1 MTATVIERRLAEV
14 TAPERVSVDP
24 ATLQANARD
33 YHWFSDILE
42 EELRGRIPDVVCTPA
57 TTDELADALAVAYEE
72 RVPVTARAGGT
83 GNYGQCVPLRG
94 GVVLSMRGLDQVLD
108 VGEGR
113 ARVEPGVTF
122 ASLDR
127 AAAATGQE
135 ITIYPSTYYTASI
148 GGFVAGG
155 SMGVGSITHGP
166 IADGYVLGLTILPC
180 NGAPKPFE
188 VTGDDVVP
196 YAHAYG
202 TTGVLADVTVPLVP
216 RRRWEQSVV
225 GFAGIVACHAFC
237 MDVITDP
244 SLERRMITVLEPSI
258 VALYVDRTRLPFR
271 PELTAAMLIV
281 EEGGLDRVAEHAARH
296 GGEVEFT
303 LGADEKTRISDY
315 SWNHSTL
322 WAKKADPSLTYLQC
336 GWSIDDFEMQIGAIR
351 KAWDGDFALHA
362 EYVKWGGEPALVSLP
377 IVRYEGRERMAQL
390 VDVIEANGVTVA
402 NPHTYV
408 LEEGHGASIEPLLE
422 AKRAHD
428 PAGLLNP
435 GKLAAYDGVGFLG
448 KASTMSL
455 STER

>member
-1 MTATVIERRLAEV
+1 MTTSTIERRLAEA

-42 EELRGRIPDVVCTPA
+42 EELRGRLPDVVCTPA
-57 TTDELADALAVAYEE
+57 TTDELADVLAVAYDE
-72 RVPVTARAGGT
+72 RAPVTVRAGGT

-94 GVVLSMRGLDQVLD
+94 GVVVSMRSLDQVLEIGD
-108 VGEGR
+108 GR

-122 ASLDR
+122 AALDR

-135 ITIYPSTYYTASI
+135 ITIYPSTYYTASV

-166 IADGYVLGLTILPC
+166 IADGYVLGATILPC
-180 NGAPKPFE
+180 TSSPAPQSLDGANAF
-188 VTGDDVVP
+188 P
-196 YAHAYG
+196 YVHAFG
-202 TTGVLADVTVPLVP
+202 TTGVLTELTVPLVP
-216 RRRWEQSVV
+216 RARWEQAVV
-225 GFAGIVACHAFC
+225 GFSHIDACHAFC
-237 MDVITDP
+237 MDVIADRV
-244 SLERRMITVLEPSI
+244 LELRMITVLEPSI

-281 EEGGLDRVAEHAARH
+281 EEGGLDRLSGHAERH
-296 GGEVEFT
+296 GGDVEFT
-303 LGADEKTRISDY
+303 LDAAAKTRISDY

-322 WAKKADPSLTYLQC
+322 WAKKADPTLTYLQC
-336 GWSIDDFEMQIGAIR
+336 GWSIDEFEAQLAAVR
-351 KAWDGDFALHA
+351 SAWGGGFALHA
-362 EYVKWGGEPALVSLP
+362 EYVRWAGEPALVSLP
-377 IVRYEGRERMAQL
+377 IVPYEGRERMAAL
-390 VDVIEANGVTVA
+390 VDVLEAHGVTVA

-408 LEEGHGASIEPLLE
+408 LEEGHGASVEPLLE
-422 AKRAHD
+422 AKRLND

-435 GKLAAYDGVGFLG
+435 GKLAAYDGTGFLG

-455 STER
+455 STDR